1 VVVAPVQHALFF
13 DLAVLYGTSLQPPPG
28 IGIDETTQIVR
39 NEQPD
44 ANLTCDEKFQQNI
57 LSEIVQNFASRTKL

>member
-13 DLAVLYGTSLQPPPG
+13 DSAVLYGTSLLPPPG

-39 NEQPD
+39 SEQPD
-44 ANLTCDEKFQQNI
+44 LNLTYDEKLQQNI
-57 LSEIVQNFASRTKL
+57 LSEIVQNFAG